1 MLINKLDTQPKVK
14 FPSIRKLHTLIM
26 NFTNK
31 ITLFLTSILVSF
43 FIIQCTND
51 EGLFQENFDDPILY
65 GSLEELQLELV
76 QNDTIQFDLP
86 TDETDTT
93 FQTPG
98 GIRLIFPPNSIIPI
112 GGGNGDGGSGGG
124 GETPVPPYTVYVTEI
139 YKRGDFVRNYFQTY
153 QEEFPL
159 VSGGAFSVLVRDANG
174 NLMSVE
180 NLQAFVPYKTKAT
193 GYVNDMNAFQFIGI
207 PTLAGYASN
216 SSEIQVPIVYDPT
229 AGPTGEFHHANIAG
243 GWNHIGSRL
252 DMTESTQFTVKVT
265 NAPDYFDTRLFFVMD
280 DFTMI
285 TEIYTIEGNQL
296 KTLLESVPKNASG
309 KLIAISLIEDQLFF
323 ASQDITINGNDH
335 FDLTVAPGTIE
346 ELQAL
351 LETID

>member
-1 MLINKLDTQPKVK
+1 MFQIAFVMLINKLDTQPKVK

-76 QNDTIQFDLP
+76 QNDTILFDLP

-124 GETPVPPYTVYVTEI
+124 GETGVTI
-139 YKRGDFVRNYFQTY
+139 
-153 QEEFPL
+153 
-159 VSGGAFSVLVRDANG
+159 
-174 NLMSVE
+174 
-180 NLQAFVPYKTKAT
+180 
-193 GYVNDMNAFQFIGI
+193 
-207 PTLAGYASN
+207 
-216 SSEIQVPIVYDPT
+216 
-229 AGPTGEFHHANIAG
+229 H
-243 GWNHIGSRL
+243 
-252 DMTESTQFTVKVT
+252 
-265 NAPDYFDTRLFFVMD
+265 
-280 DFTMI
+280 
-285 TEIYTIEGNQL
+285 
-296 KTLLESVPKNASG
+296 G
-309 KLIAISLIEDQLFF
+309 K
-323 ASQDITINGNDH
+323 
-335 FDLTVAPGTIE
+335 
-346 ELQAL
+346 
-351 LETID
+351 